1 MSERLAG
8 EYEVAVKHAAE
19 MLRSARNIL
28 ILSHSSPDGDTLGS
42 SFALCRALLR
52 SGRNARVECS
62 DELPAKYGYIY
73 TGLVDQD
80 FAPDLIVS
88 ADVASQ
94 NLFGDRLEKYKDSVE
109 LCIDHHPSNTH
120 YAGFT
125 VLNAKAAA
133 TCEIMVDIIG
143 SLGVEIDKDIANC
156 IYTGLATDTGCFR
169 FSNTTPNTLR
179 AAALMIEKG
188 AASGSINKIMFET
201 TSRQRMEAETLAL
214 RTLEYQLNDRVAMIT
229 VSRDI
234 INATG
239 VRESDM
245 EGIPSIPARIEGVL
259 AGITIKEKAE
269 GCYKISVRT
278 NGALNASDI
287 CAAFSG
293 GGHKNAAGC
302 SIEGN
307 LQDIKNSILTV
318 VKRMLDAQ

>member
-8 EYEVAVKHAAE
+8 EYEAAVKHAAE
-19 MLRSARNIL
+19 MLLHARSIL

-42 SFALCRALLR
+42 AFALCRALLS
-52 SGRNARVECS
+52 SGRDARVECS
-62 DELPAKYGYIY
+62 DELPAKYAYMY
-73 TGLVDQD
+73 TGSVTGD

-88 ADVASQ
+88 SDIASQ
-94 NLFGDRLEKYKDSVE
+94 NLFGDQLEKYKESVG

-143 SLGVEIDKDIANC
+143 SLGVEIDKDIADC

-169 FSNTTPNTLR
+169 FSNTTPRSLR
-179 AAALMIEKG
+179 TAALMIEKG
-188 AASGSINKIMFET
+188 AESGSINKIMFET
-201 TSRQRMEAETLAL
+201 TSRQRMEAETMAL
-214 RTLEYQLNDRVAMIT
+214 RTLEYHLNDRVAIIT

-239 VRESDM
+239 VMESDM

-259 AGITIKEKAE
+259 AGVTIKEKTE
-269 GCYKISVRT
+269 GSYKISVRT
-278 NGALNASDI
+278 NGTLNASDI

-302 SIEGN
+302 SMDGN
-307 LQDIKNSILTV
+307 LQGIKDSIVTV